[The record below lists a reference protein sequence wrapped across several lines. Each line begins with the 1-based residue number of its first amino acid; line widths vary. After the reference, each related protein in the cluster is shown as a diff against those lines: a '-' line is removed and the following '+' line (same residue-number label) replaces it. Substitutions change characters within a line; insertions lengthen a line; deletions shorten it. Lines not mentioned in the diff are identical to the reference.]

1 MLNYSKTPEPFQLTI
16 KHYDVKVTIELP
28 WDTSLEEVFNTLRG
42 ALVAAGWSSSQ
53 FDSEIKN
60 QAESLQD
67 LEDYLERQS
76 KNNDEL
82 T

>member
-16 KHYDVKVTIELP
+16 KHYHVKVTVELP
-28 WDTSLEEVFNTLRG
+28 WDTSLEEVFNSLKG
-42 ALVAAGWSSSQ
+42 ALIAAGWSSSQ

-60 QAESLQD
+60 QAESIQE
-67 LEDYLERQS
+67 LEDYLEKQS